1 MDSAPARRRLW
12 RQQPRRLRARDR
24 LRQRS
29 DAVGRILAAG
39 AAPRHARVHVA
50 GPDEAPR
57 RVHTPRNRSSDRLV
71 GRAPVRLRA
80 DGARDQLPWDWS
92 WSSCWRSRCSEPGA
106 GGSESLS
113 RGAQLWRLPAVPS
126 DSSLSDTRSP
136 QNQSGKPPQWA
147 APAETERAAA
157 GPSVFD
163 LSVSGRPPAAS
174 EGVGPPSLKTKTNSK
189 TAKISL
195 RERHCGAARGPHVGG
210 CVPTPIRGVDP
221 ELTRG
226 CALGPPA
233 RLQPVDKS
241 CHQQSRWI

>member
-80 DGARDQLPWDWS
+80 DGARDRMPWDWS
-92 WSSCWRSRCSEPGA
+92 WSSCWRSRCSGPGFA
-106 GGSESLS
+106 GGRGSESLS

-136 QNQSGKPPQWA
+136 QKQSGSRHSRHSGLHPQKQSGLQRG
-147 APAETERAAA
+147 RAI
-157 GPSVFD
+157 FY

-189 TAKISL
+189 TAKSACERGTAAPLVDLSPHRTCLCSL
-195 RERHCGAARGPHVGG
+195 MCGACGEDVCR
-210 CVPTPIRGVDP
+210 
-221 ELTRG
+221 
-226 CALGPPA
+226 
-233 RLQPVDKS
+233 
-241 CHQQSRWI
+241 HQY